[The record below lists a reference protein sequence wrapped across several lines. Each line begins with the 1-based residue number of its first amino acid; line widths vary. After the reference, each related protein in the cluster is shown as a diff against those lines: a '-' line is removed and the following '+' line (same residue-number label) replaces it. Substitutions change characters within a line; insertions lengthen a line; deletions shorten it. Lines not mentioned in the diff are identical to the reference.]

1 MRHGGGEEKHTGKN
15 VVADSRPAKH
25 PLWRLQMPS
34 SCMRPN
40 IGKVCWTSMTVE
52 CASAVLEPAEKKR
65 QSLGLKTISCGPS
78 AANCSEKQSI
88 SMTKARE
95 ASADAI
101 QQIVEEAETM
111 IDGDFELEA
120 DDIEN
125 AQNQFKINT
134 KDTHRADKKK

>member
-1 MRHGGGEEKHTGKN
+1 
-15 VVADSRPAKH
+15 
-25 PLWRLQMPS
+25 
-34 SCMRPN
+34 
-40 IGKVCWTSMTVE
+40 
-52 CASAVLEPAEKKR
+52 
-65 QSLGLKTISCGPS
+65 
-78 AANCSEKQSI
+78 
-88 SMTKARE
+88 MTKARE